1 LNAGTSSPAR
11 SRAPRSFLSDAKRV
25 LSLPIVALA
34 GVVFLVAPASQ
45 SSAQEEEGASDEL
58 GAAIAAYLD
67 AQDELNAL
75 KQQQEDL
82 EQELVDSE
90 AESLELQAELDEYA
104 YTASMTSEI
113 QSTAALM
120 ASGDTQDAVAAMELL
135 QFLGESRADRFN
147 ELVTRLQEIEATR
160 ETLAAN
166 IEEQEQVADEME
178 VARDEAALELAAS
191 GGDDAV
197 GPSASDAP
205 PAEPAPRN
213 SDGTLP
219 GEGCSE
225 DDPTTDGCLSP
236 RTLHALTQAQIVGF
250 TRFVACYRPS
260 SFGEHGKGRACDFSS
275 EPDGFRGDAQ
285 GEDYEYGQNLAAWLV
300 ENADALGVQY
310 VIWYRQIWTPSSG
323 WKSYSRAYG
332 DPNTDHTNHVHLSI
346 R

>member
-1 LNAGTSSPAR
+1 MNAGTSPQARASGAR
-11 SRAPRSFLSDAKRV
+11 SFFTGAKRV

-34 GVVFLVAPASQ
+34 SVVFLVTPASQ
-45 SSAQEEEGASDEL
+45 SSAQEDGASNEL
-58 GAAIAAYLD
+58 SQAIEEYLD
-67 AQDELNAL
+67 AQDELAAL

-82 EQELVDSE
+82 NTELENSE
-90 AESLELQAELDEYA
+90 VEIVALRVELEEYA
-104 YTASMTSEI
+104 FVASTTSDF
-113 QSTAALM
+113 QSTAALL
-120 ASGDTQDAVAAMELL
+120 ASGDPQDAIGAMEMLE
-135 QFLGESRADRFN
+135 FLGESRAIRLN
-147 ELVTRLQEIEATR
+147 ELITRMQEIEATR
-160 ETLAAN
+160 QLLADN
-166 IEEQEQVADEME
+166 IEEQEDATEDME
-178 VARDEAALELAAS
+178 SARDAAARELAAS

-205 PAEPAPRN
+205 AAEPAPRN

-236 RTLHALTQAQIVGF
+236 RTLHALEQSQIVGF

-260 SFGEHGKGRACDFSS
+260 SFGEHGKGRACDFAAQ
-275 EPDGFRGDAQ
+275 PNGFGGDA
-285 GEDYEYGQNLAAWLV
+285 GGDDYDYGQNLAAWLV

-310 VIWYRQIWTPSSG
+310 VIWYRQIWMPSSG
-323 WKSYSRAYG
+323 WKSYSGAYG